1 MIAIQFPLSM
11 HRLSLSERD
20 AVKLALEEYVMIFQK
35 LSARTI
41 HGLVCLMLL
50 VIPPVTQAQLNP
62 LQDKLAAATRL
73 ECHFSLV
80 GKTNW
85 DDDTAGI
92 DQSEAN
98 LEAVFF
104 DIDVDEGTAEAQ
116 ARFGGAS
123 YIIVRYSTGYLHLI
137 QTFRAGPLYV
147 TSVLAQETADGRMM
161 AVQNRV
167 EYTAV
172 ALPGF
177 TSRPETYVGDCA
189 VS

>member
-1 MIAIQFPLSM
+1 MTDQNFI
-11 HRLSLSERD
+11 
-20 AVKLALEEYVMIFQK
+20 
-35 LSARTI
+35 ARTVRRLVVRPSRLAAPVV
-41 HGLVCLMLL
+41 GLVLL
-50 VIPPVTQAQLNP
+50 VIAPITQAQLNP

-73 ECHFSLV
+73 ECRFTAHGLSQ
-80 GKTNW
+80 W
-85 DDDTAGI
+85 DGDAAGI
-92 DQSEAN
+92 ELGDAD

-104 DIDVDEGTAEAQ
+104 DIDVDEGTAEAEG
-116 ARFGGAS
+116 RFGGAS

-167 EYTAV
+167 EYSAV
-172 ALPGF
+172 VLPGF

>member
-1 MIAIQFPLSM
+1 MN
-11 HRLSLSERD
+11 
-20 AVKLALEEYVMIFQK
+20 FQK
-35 LSARTI
+35 FSARAA
-41 HGLVCLMLL
+41 HSLVCLMLL
-50 VIPPVTQAQLNP
+50 VIPPGTQAQLNP

-73 ECHFSLV
+73 ECRFSLV
-80 GKTNW
+80 GRTQW
-85 DDDTAGI
+85 DGDATSI
-92 DQSEAN
+92 EESEAN

-104 DIDVDEGTAEAQ
+104 DIDVDEGTAEAEG
-116 ARFGGAS
+116 RFGGAS

-167 EYTAV
+167 EYSAV